1 MLVLPTLLVA
11 LGMLVSG
18 CAPVGGGGAPTETE
32 PPTYYTGGL
41 GGGPGSTGQPN
52 QNQYAP
58 PAPTRGNAP
67 PPSAGQPAP
76 APTRGNAPPPSAGQ
90 PAPAPTR
97 GNAPPP
103 TAAQPAPRPTT
114 AGQPAGAFAAVD
126 IENFAYG
133 PATLNARVRQKVVWS
148 NQDTAP
154 HTVTADNL
162 TWGKDIPP
170 GSTYVRAFDKPGTF
184 AYHCAI
190 HPNMRGVLVVS

>member
-1 MLVLPTLLVA
+1 VRPMLVVLTLLATSGA
-11 LGMLVSG
+11 LAG
-18 CAPVGGGGAPTETE
+18 CAAAGSGSAPTETE

-41 GGGPGSTGQPN
+41 GGASNDTGGLGGASRSTSQPS

-76 APTRGNAPPPSAGQ
+76 P
-90 PAPAPTR
+90 
-97 GNAPPP
+97 
-103 TAAQPAPRPTT
+103 PTT
-114 AGQPAGAFAAVD
+114 AGQPAGAFAAIDV
-126 IENFAYG
+126 ENFAYR
-133 PATLNARVRQKVVWS
+133 PATLNARIRQKVVWS
-148 NQDTAP
+148 NQDTTP

-162 TWGKDIPP
+162 TWGRRIPP
-170 GSTYVRAFDKPGTF
+170 GSTYVRTFDQPGTF

>member
-1 MLVLPTLLVA
+1 MRRMLVVLTLLATSGA
-11 LGMLVSG
+11 LAG
-18 CAPVGGGGAPTETE
+18 CAAVGGGSAPTETE

-58 PAPTRGNAP
+58 
-67 PPSAGQPAP
+67 P